1 MIVVFFRGWYIFQTT
16 QARFKCCI
24 SHVPNLMLPLR
35 KIQRSRLFILDQ
47 AKCELLHS
55 SKHGTMSPFSFFL
68 LVKNDNIIIKNE
80 LNESQLQ
87 HCQCSQWDQE
97 RIILSSPE
105 RIKMLGRGFF
115 KWIQQ
120 HLTGTALFSEGQKCA
135 VNFFLVSLHISKDFS
150 LCDHGFNSRTD
161 KC

>member
-35 KIQRSRLFILDQ
+35 KIQRSRLFALDQ

-68 LVKNDNIIIKNE
+68 LVKKDNIIIKNE
-80 LNESQLQ
+80 LKESQLR
-87 HCQCSQWDQE
+87 HYQCSQWDQE

-105 RIKMLGRGFF
+105 RIKMLGRGLF